1 MAPLVQGSV
10 KKETAIN
17 THTNLHGLSKEKE
30 EAIRQLY
37 DRLDMDNDGTIDI
50 RDLTIALMHELPH
63 IPPALAP
70 VNDKRPFNIEN
81 LRK

>member
-10 KKETAIN
+10 KKETAIS

-30 EAIRQLY
+30 DAIRQLY

-50 RDLTIALMHELPH
+50 RDLTIALKHELPH
-63 IPPALAP
+63 IPSTLAP
-70 VNDKRPFNIEN
+70 VQIFREYTCFDF
-81 LRK
+81 RK